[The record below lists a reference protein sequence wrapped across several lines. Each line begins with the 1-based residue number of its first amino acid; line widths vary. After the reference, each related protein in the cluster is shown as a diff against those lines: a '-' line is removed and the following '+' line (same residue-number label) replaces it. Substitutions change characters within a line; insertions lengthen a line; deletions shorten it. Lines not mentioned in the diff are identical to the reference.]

1 MLQAREP
8 KEDSLI
14 AGRKHRT
21 AALQAAEVIALQAE
35 QAELADMLDEEGG
48 AYEALTGPF
57 DPLTSSVS
65 KGPRTIRRR
74 NPDDGAGAQRR
85 TQA

>member
-1 MLQAREP
+1 M
-8 KEDSLI
+8 I
-14 AGRKHRT
+14 AY
-21 AALQAAEVIALQAE
+21 QAE

-65 KGPRTIRRR
+65 KGPRTIRKR
-74 NPDDGAGAQRR
+74 NPEDGAGVHPSDVRLIVAFIESVGHHGMQQN
-85 TQA
+85 QA

>member
-1 MLQAREP
+1 M
-8 KEDSLI
+8 I
-14 AGRKHRT
+14 AY
-21 AALQAAEVIALQAE
+21 QAE

-65 KGPRTIRRR
+65 KGPRTIRKR
-74 NPDDGAGAQRR
+74 NPEDGAGAQPSDMRLR
-85 TQA
+85 TASLESLGHCGIQQHQA